1 LLVPRRVNADVEVS
15 AVPNDEP
22 PTSTITVV
30 VMGVSGSGKTTV
42 AQCMNDVLGW
52 PFAEGDDFHPSA
64 NVEKMSSGTPLTD
77 VDRTP
82 WLEAVARWIGEQEA
96 AGRSAIVTCS
106 ALKRAYREVLRRDHP
121 SVWFVHVSSSR
132 DALQHRLAAR
142 SGHYMPA
149 SLLASQLE
157 TLEPLED
164 DEPGIA
170 ISGEGSPDEVAAR
183 ALDALDQER
192 GISPGSK

>member
-1 LLVPRRVNADVEVS
+1 VS

-42 AQCMNDVLGW
+42 AHCMNDVLGW
-52 PFAEGDDFHPSA
+52 PFAEGDDFHPPA

-77 VDRTP
+77 ADRAP

-106 ALKRAYREVLRRDHP
+106 ALKRAYREVLRHDHP
-121 SVWFVHVSSSR
+121 SVWFVHVSSSP
-132 DALQHRLAAR
+132 DALQDRLAAR

-149 SLLASQLE
+149 TLLASQLQ

-164 DEPGIA
+164 DEPGVT
-170 ISGEGSPDEVAAR
+170 ISGEGSPDGVAAR
-183 ALDALDQER
+183 ALEALDNER
-192 GISPGSK
+192 GISPESN